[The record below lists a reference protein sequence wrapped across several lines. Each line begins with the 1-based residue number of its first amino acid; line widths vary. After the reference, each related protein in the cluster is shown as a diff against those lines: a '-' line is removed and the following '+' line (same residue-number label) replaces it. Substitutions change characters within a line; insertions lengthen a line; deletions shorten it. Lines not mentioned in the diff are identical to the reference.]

1 MPTIIDYPIVL
12 ARMQELG
19 FVSNYHNGG
28 SFAFR
33 KGTTTTT
40 THVVAHVGPPDP
52 TIRPAAL
59 PLTIPIDP
67 PHERNLARLATA
79 FWQRHLPGSAWLMPV
94 AHWAFELDP
103 VTQPWF
109 PELLRGVGLD
119 PHPLIGLNNAAA
131 IEFAAHESEGLRRVI
146 EALFTNLKSSDFALA
161 FPPHPVLCTLH
172 HHRQLW
178 WVASDAIFADQLRR
192 PLPYYAIE

>member
-1 MPTIIDYPIVL
+1 MPTIIDYPLVL

-33 KGTTTTT
+33 KGTTT
-40 THVVAHVGPPDP
+40 HVVAHVGPPDP

-59 PLTIPIDP
+59 PFTIPIDP
-67 PHERNLARLATA
+67 PHEPNLARLATQ
-79 FWQRHLPGSAWLMPV
+79 FWQRHLPGPAWLMPA

-109 PELLRGVGLD
+109 PEILRAIGLD

-131 IEFAAHESEGLRRVI
+131 IEFAERESQAFRRVI
-146 EALFTNLKSSDFALA
+146 ESLSANLKSSDFALA

-172 HHRQLW
+172 HHKQLW
-178 WVASDAIFADQLRR
+178 WVTSDEVRADDLRQ
-192 PLPYYAIE
+192 PSLYQVSD